1 MFSWNLKYRGVVLNL
16 RIPHTPHINNIILVG
31 ITQYRLSACSIPSN
45 AHPGPLADARVP
57 MFLPAS
63 AYTPLGVQER
73 WLLKLEYTPWTEST
87 AAVYVY
93 ECHILAPSTTCCR
106 RWSGQRWL
114 VRRSSFLP
122 VTRNWLSNGLAVIM
136 THFHPTPT
144 LLDPNLV
151 LGPLL
156 IATVLNVFFYGM
168 CVLQLCTYWTAGYRD
183 NKFIK

>member
-1 MFSWNLKYRGVVLNL
+1 
-16 RIPHTPHINNIILVG
+16 
-31 ITQYRLSACSIPSN
+31 
-45 AHPGPLADARVP
+45 
-57 MFLPAS
+57 
-63 AYTPLGVQER
+63 
-73 WLLKLEYTPWTEST
+73 
-87 AAVYVY
+87 
-93 ECHILAPSTTCCR
+93 
-106 RWSGQRWL
+106 
-114 VRRSSFLP
+114 
-122 VTRNWLSNGLAVIM
+122 M